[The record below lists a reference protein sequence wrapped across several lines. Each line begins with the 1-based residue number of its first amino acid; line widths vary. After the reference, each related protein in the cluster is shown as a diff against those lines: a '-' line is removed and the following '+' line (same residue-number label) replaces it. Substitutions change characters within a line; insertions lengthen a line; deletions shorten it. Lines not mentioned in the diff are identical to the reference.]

1 MKSDRTDSPAAV
13 RKFGMRTCLPAA
25 RDHLAGRYSFARIA
39 AMAIQFP
46 CPSCNQPIE
55 VDEEWANRPVA
66 CPYCRLQV
74 AAPARSTLE
83 ASDEAPQA
91 VPVQPQADAAPE
103 PYLRPHQAG
112 ARDVGTNKFGLA
124 AVCLALACIG
134 CVVGALIAIAP
145 YMPQLEAYANQSAN
159 TGTQLSAV
167 MDFWNAEIERNGGR
181 FPNRLIVLVL
191 FELACPF
198 LWIAAIV
205 CAIIGLRR
213 PPQAGRPAQ
222 RTLPIVALAI
232 TLGTPLVFCCGAPL
246 LTVLG

>member
-1 MKSDRTDSPAAV
+1 
-13 RKFGMRTCLPAA
+13 
-25 RDHLAGRYSFARIA
+25 
-39 AMAIQFP
+39 MAIQFP

-83 ASDEAPQA
+83 VCDEAPQA
-91 VPVQPQADAAPE
+91 APAQPQADAPGE
-103 PYLRPHQAG
+103 PYARPHQAS

-134 CVVGALIAIAP
+134 CVVGVLVAITP
-145 YMPQLEAYANQSAN
+145 YMPQLEAVANAP
-159 TGTQLSAV
+159 GTSGNQLSTA

-181 FPNRLIVLVL
+181 VPNRLIVMIL

-205 CAIIGLRR
+205 CAIIGLFRS
-213 PPQAGRPAQ
+213 AQ
-222 RTLPIVALAI
+222 RTLPFVALAI
-232 TLGTPLVFCCGAPL
+232 ALGTPLVFCFGAAL
-246 LTVLG
+246 